1 MPLKPREAFE
11 SHEQPRQGNEQTAQ
25 LTTLTC
31 GESTISSPDKALVL
45 QFANFVLGGDQVQ
58 ASAANSDVPAIGE
71 YWPGQGGVYAGVM
84 RGEDRQPDYH
94 LIVPTAAAVLGVKLA
109 WGDSGEEV
117 SDCAFRRD
125 GMANNIA
132 LMEGDHPAAQ
142 FCANLEVEGCSDF
155 YLPAISEL
163 ALCMANVPELFDKEW
178 HWSSTQRSANLAFSM
193 TFGAGFQYNL
203 DKSNELRV
211 RPVRRLPI

>member
-1 MPLKPREAFE
+1 MTNAM
-11 SHEQPRQGNEQTAQ
+11 
-25 LTTLTC
+25 TTLTC

-45 QFANFVLGGDQVQ
+45 QFANFVLGADQVK
-58 ASAANSDVPAIGE
+58 APTANTSVPAIGT
-71 YWPGQGGVYAGVM
+71 YWDGQGGVYAGVM

-109 WGDSGEEV
+109 WGDYGTES

-125 GMANNIA
+125 GMANTIA

-142 FCANLEVEGCSDF
+142 FCANLEVEDHTDF

-163 ALCMANVPELFDKEW
+163 ALCIANVPELFEKEW
-178 HWSSTQRSANLAFSM
+178 HWSSSQRSAYYV
-193 TFGAGFQYNL
+193 FGMDFADGSQGHNA
-203 DKSNELRV
+203 KGNELRV
-211 RPVRRLPI
+211 RPVRRFFIR